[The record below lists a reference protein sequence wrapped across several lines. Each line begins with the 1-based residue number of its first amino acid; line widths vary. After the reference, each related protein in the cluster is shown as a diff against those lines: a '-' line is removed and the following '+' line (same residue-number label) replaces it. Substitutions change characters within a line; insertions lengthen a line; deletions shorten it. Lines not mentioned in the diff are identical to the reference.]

1 MALFGFGK
9 KQKETE
15 EISSDVK
22 ILGSGCA
29 ACNALEENTR
39 KTLADLG
46 QEHAIE
52 HVRDFAKIAEFGV
65 MTTPALVVDQK
76 VLVSGR
82 VADVQEIAQL
92 IRKARDLS

>member
-1 MALFGFGK
+1 
-9 KQKETE
+9 
-15 EISSDVK
+15 
-22 ILGSGCA
+22 
-29 ACNALEENTR
+29 
-39 KTLADLG
+39 
-46 QEHAIE
+46 
-52 HVRDFAKIAEFGV
+52 

>member
-9 KQKETE
+9 KQKTVE
-15 EISSDVK
+15 EVSSDIK

-39 KTLADLG
+39 KALVELG
-46 QEHAIE
+46 QESAIE
-52 HVRDFAKIAEFGV
+52 HVRDFSKIAEYGV

-76 VLVSGR
+76 LLVSGR
-82 VADVQEIAQL
+82 VADAQEVAQL
-92 IRKARDLS
+92 IKKARGLS